1 MPVLRADERAIIRA
15 HAKDTTCFVVGED
28 GHCLELARARAEAM
42 TGRLL
47 RHLRSSEL
55 PAALPDSWMVAVILC
70 PGDSTEAVA
79 SWASRLEVSEARRIL
94 FYESFD
100 LDLVADRV
108 YAGWIRHGLPDPVR
122 QRVHDFKELN
132 RRLGSDLNMR
142 ILEDHE

>member
-1 MPVLRADERAIIRA
+1 
-15 HAKDTTCFVVGED
+15 
-28 GHCLELARARAEAM
+28 M

-47 RHLRSSEL
+47 RHLRVSEL
-55 PAALPDSWMVAVILC
+55 PATLPDSWMLAVILC

-79 SWASRLEVSEARRIL
+79 TWVGKLGVSETRRIL

-108 YAGWIRHGLPDPVR
+108 YAGWIRHQLPDPVR

-132 RRLGSDLNMR
+132 RLLGSDLNMR
-142 ILEDHE
+142 ILQDHE